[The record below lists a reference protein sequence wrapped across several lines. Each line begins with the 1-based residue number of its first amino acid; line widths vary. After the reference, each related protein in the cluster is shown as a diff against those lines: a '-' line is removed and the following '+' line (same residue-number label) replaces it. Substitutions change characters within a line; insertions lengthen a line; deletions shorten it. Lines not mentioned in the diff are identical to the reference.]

1 MTTRSGPGERQGD
14 PSLSAAMSERRQLIN
29 LAHRLLGSLADAE
42 DVVRDTY
49 SRWYGLTAQQQSP
62 SNPRRLVD
70 ESGQSPLPRSPKL
83 SQSGVKPFVDGI
95 GLVVERVIVAAGL

>member
-29 LAHRLLGSLADAE
+29 LAHRLVGSLADAE

-70 ESGQSPLPRSPKL
+70 EGASRLCLDLL